1 MAADGDIV
9 LGRRAPLP
17 WCHGKFSVGGLDAQH
32 RLRRVA
38 VELGVQPAD
47 EVARRRLGQPVICG
61 QTIDL
66 LLDTDMGGRFDLEV
80 ASPFV
85 LIEVADQRARDI
97 RGPRVVALDE
107 VAVVGVHQ
115 AYEIGEVRGCRGMQ
129 PGAQGG
135 ACRTERCDRI
145 GDRFRRLLQPG
156 RLDPRRC
163 FNDVIGRCHEKSS
176 SCFLAGRDRAIENSA
191 DLPADPGA
199 LLRSLQWPIFGR
211 TKISEKQ
218 YVDRYS
224 SVYRPISWP
233 ILSASPSAARSTVRR
248 IPALLHSRQ
257 QPSA

>member
-17 WCHGKFSVGGLDAQH
+17 WCHAKFSVGGLDTQR

-85 LIEVADQRARDI
+85 LIEVADERARDI
-97 RGPRVVALDE
+97 PGPRVVALDE
-107 VAVVGVHQ
+107 VAVVAVHQ
-115 AYEIGEVRGCRGMQ
+115 AHEIGEVRGCRGMQ
-129 PGAQGG
+129 PGAQGR
-135 ACRTERCDRI
+135 ACRSERCDRI
-145 GDRFRRLLQPG
+145 GDRFRRLLEPG

-163 FNDVIGRCHEKSS
+163 FNDVIGRCHEISR
-176 SCFLAGRDRAIENSA
+176 SCFSPGRDGTIANSA
-191 DLPADPGA
+191 DLPADPPADPGA
-199 LLRSLQWPIFGR
+199 LFRSLQWPISGR
-211 TKISEKQ
+211 IKI
-218 YVDRYS
+218 
-224 SVYRPISWP
+224 
-233 ILSASPSAARSTVRR
+233 L
-248 IPALLHSRQ
+248 
-257 QPSA
+257 